1 MVSKEVDLTLE
12 ENAYCGVGPDSI
24 VVQSLKDLYTMFHVI
39 PSFSADEEYDVVQQ
53 PNTTERL
60 RSR

>member
-24 VVQSLKDLYTMFHVI
+24 VVQSI